1 MCNISLTDFEI
12 QYVNLLK
19 NGKHTMYCVKWKM
32 TILFITY
39 RFKIEICIYFLFK
52 DYSLFCIAIYIYIY
66 IYIYNNTLF

>member
-1 MCNISLTDFEI
+1 
-12 QYVNLLK
+12 
-19 NGKHTMYCVKWKM
+19 M

-66 IYIYNNTLF
+66 IIHYFLIFFQLNSIITCYVCVQLIKCIYIKLYMFCVE